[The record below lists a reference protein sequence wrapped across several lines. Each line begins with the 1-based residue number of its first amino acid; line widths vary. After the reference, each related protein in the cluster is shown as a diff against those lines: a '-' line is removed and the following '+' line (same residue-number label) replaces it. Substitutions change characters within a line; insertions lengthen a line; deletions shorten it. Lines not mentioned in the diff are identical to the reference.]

1 MNSADPTHRI
11 QPEVRAAIS
20 AFLNEVQRD
29 PKSFALSEAL
39 AAIRQIFPELEIS
52 DADLADAIASEAL
65 SAGVGIEFDVLK
77 TRKALERRAIE
88 RWENEGGAGGG
99 RKKNTDRAQSDAA
112 HRAKT
117 TDTNGTRRRANESKE
132 RHRLI

>member
-29 PKSFALSEAL
+29 PKPFALSEAL

-88 RWENEGGAGGG
+88 RWENEGGTSG
-99 RKKNTDRAQSDAA
+99 RKKNSDRAQSDAA
-112 HRAKT
+112 QRAKT
-117 TDTNGTRRRANESKE
+117 NDTNGRRRRANESKE